1 MIEVAPLTDSTS
13 ILHDAPALKQRWE
26 DEGVLF
32 FRGVLDPDL
41 IARTEERFR
50 QALAGEALID
60 PAVDKLVWTGN
71 APQTRRPCDAL
82 GTEVWHEFVKLP
94 LLNDLMRTLFD
105 DEPVWIPI
113 VGHRSSMPSGPIE
126 PGADI
131 FAGRH
136 QDSYFSR
143 GMHYIV
149 CWMPIKDAAL
159 DCGSFAVAPGVHKRG
174 NLYTDDHMMRVDGVP
189 DEGWCSADFRA
200 GDLLVFDFYTPHA
213 TLPNPSNQIRISLD
227 VRAVAASSPI
237 PVIGAVESVDGAD
250 VIVCADDGRVVEVH
264 VTDETYIRDMNPF
277 PRIPTNELT
286 RIAFPGAR
294 VMATVNEDGEAV
306 IFRRNFY

>member
-13 ILHDAPALKQRWE
+13 ILHDLSALKQRWDE
-26 DEGVLF
+26 DGVLF
-32 FRGVLDPDL
+32 FRGVLDPEL

-50 QALAGEALID
+50 QALADEELID

-71 APQTRRPCDAL
+71 APRTRRPCDAL
-82 GTEVWHEFVKLP
+82 GTEVWHEFVRLP
-94 LLNDLMRTLFD
+94 LLNDLMRALFD

-113 VGHRSSMPSGPIE
+113 VGHRSSMPTGPIAS
-126 PGADI
+126 GADI

-149 CWMPIKDAAL
+149 CWMPIKDAAV
-159 DCGSFAVAPGVHKRG
+159 DAGSFVVAPGAHKLG
-174 NLYTDDHMMRVDGVP
+174 NLYADDYKMRVDGVP
-189 DEGWCSADFRA
+189 NEAWCSADFCA

-237 PVIGAVESVDGAD
+237 PVIGAVASVDGTN
-250 VIVCADDGRVVEVH
+250 VIVRTDDGREVQVH
-264 VTDETYIRDMNPF
+264 VTDETYIRDMHPF
-277 PRIPTNELT
+277 PRIPTDELEK
-286 RIAFPGAR
+286 IAFPGAR
-294 VMATVNEDGEAV
+294 VMATVNERSEAV